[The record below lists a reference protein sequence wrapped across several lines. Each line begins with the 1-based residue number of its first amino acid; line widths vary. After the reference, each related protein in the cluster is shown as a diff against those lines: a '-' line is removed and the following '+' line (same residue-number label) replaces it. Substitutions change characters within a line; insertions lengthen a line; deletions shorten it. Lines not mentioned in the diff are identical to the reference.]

1 MPLYN
6 HSRGRKVTIPVVGA
20 YSYLGR
26 LAGLFA
32 LSDKAR
38 TASVLH
44 LRPCSSIHTFYL
56 EHPIDVLFLDR
67 KGVLLKAQSAV
78 QPNRVATCAGRPHS
92 VLEAKPGLLEL
103 ERFTVGDHV
112 VVEPDNLSRPSFAS
126 FRTLLHLPVNMF
138 LAIFWLRFV
147 LISFFTFVRNGSWFG
162 LGLMV
167 FNSLLVFF
175 FLTRRQSKNTT
186 SRWYDWIAAIA
197 TVLLSM
203 SLKPDPST
211 DPLREV
217 ASVVLQASGL
227 SIMLYSLLCL
237 GKSFGI
243 VPANRSVKS
252 HGAYAV
258 VRHPLYSGELI
269 FYFGFLFGHFN
280 WFNMIKILL
289 IFLGQLWRVQA
300 EESVLRTDK
309 QYRDYCLRV
318 PYRFLPKL
326 F

>member
-1 MPLYN
+1 
-6 HSRGRKVTIPVVGA
+6 
-20 YSYLGR
+20 
-26 LAGLFA
+26 
-32 LSDKAR
+32 
-38 TASVLH
+38 
-44 LRPCSSIHTFYL
+44 
-56 EHPIDVLFLDR
+56 
-67 KGVLLKAQSAV
+67 
-78 QPNRVATCAGRPHS
+78 
-92 VLEAKPGLLEL
+92 
-103 ERFTVGDHV
+103 
-112 VVEPDNLSRPSFAS
+112 
-126 FRTLLHLPVNMF
+126 LLHLPINIF

-147 LISFFTFVRNGSWFG
+147 LISFFTFLRTGSWFG

-175 FLTRRQSKNTT
+175 FLTRRQSKSTT
-186 SRWYDWIAAIA
+186 SRWSDWMVSIA

-203 SLKPDPST
+203 SLKPDPSS
-211 DPLREV
+211 DLLQEIVSV
-217 ASVVLQASGL
+217 ALQTTGL
-227 SIMLYSLLCL
+227 SIMLYSLVCL

-252 HGAYAV
+252 QGAYAV
-258 VRHPLYSGELI
+258 VRHPLYAGELI

-280 WFNMIKILL
+280 YFNLIKILL

-326 F
+326 Y